1 MSKKSKH
8 KVIVKKGKEESKV
21 IKWEDLINLNK
32 EVRETLNNVIDEF
45 DNLLKDLESSG
56 IDIVNDEKVKYIVEG
71 IRKELEDRVKE
82 LNQVENIHS
91 KIIEVDENGKKVKKR
106 AFFTG
111 VIAQD
116 PNDPNHNP
124 KLFEAYLIA
133 MNLYTNIFSKLL
145 SNLNIGKLATL
156 ANVKIKE
163 GDINGSTTNESTTDK

>member
-1 MSKKSKH
+1 MSEKSKH

-45 DNLLKDLESSG
+45 ENLLKDLESSG
-56 IDIVNDEKVKYIVEG
+56 IDIVNDEKVKYIVKG
-71 IRKELEDRVKE
+71 IRKEIEDRIEE

-91 KIIEVDENGKKVKKR
+91 KIIEVEENGKKVKKR

-111 VIAQD
+111 IITQD

-156 ANVKIKE
+156 ANVKIEE
-163 GDINGSTTNESTTDK
+163 GEANESTTNK